1 MRYET
6 MTRSIKVDSS
16 FLSFP
21 LDTKSSSK
29 SQSVKPKPS
38 PTTPKQPARRRPNP
52 IDLYDLPT
60 LEALPTPA
68 SSSNGNAP
76 SIDSHSIQTLPA
88 NSSGI
93 ATFSKRAP
101 RRLRKPTSFGDM
113 QGTFGEMEKKSIIS
127 GFGIGLGVGR
137 MRRKEKNGAEAK
149 AESIKQASS
158 ISFLPMDEDVKAP
171 SINPAQTSVP
181 ITRSRLPRP
190 HPGELDPSIF
200 GREVKVVIGEDPIE
214 QVIRMQKDED
224 KQALE
229 RSFQPDWNE
238 GRSVSRQ
245 RGQTIGHRP
254 ATAPLNTTSRTNAGG
269 STRQRN
275 HAPMPSIQG
284 VIQGDSPELEDMDRR
299 RGSRQFTNTRP
310 APTPPTP
317 GPGNFRMTSHIRGA
331 GDGRAESIRSF
342 NSDRHP
348 PLSPPSSPIRE
359 FLYPD
364 PTPQPAPIPAP
375 VVSLHV
381 PSGRPPTYYSNK
393 DNTSPIRPVWSPVP
407 SLDASPTL
415 GSAPL
420 PRATRHLSLT
430 PSTISQTEH
439 AWRSS
444 RHVEP
449 DEERLTALEILE
461 ELNGDMNMEDGWEFD
476 TLAKQRLK
484 AGLVDD
490 YKSSRRYGMA
500 SPPPFPLSGG
510 VGSTPASVTVVE
522 REGSIKDV
530 RSWRETRKRSKDSL
544 SFHRPASVKS
554 KTKSLKPKPSIE
566 GLEPLYEVSY
576 TIEPDIANQ
585 QSSPSPRRPPIPP
598 RSANRSAGTHLRLE
612 IQRGNSGN
620 SVNSGSGVSAMEV
633 PLLLDSPV
641 KETRRSVQMV
651 KVDDTP
657 HSVKMR

>member
-1 MRYET
+1 
-6 MTRSIKVDSS
+6 MTRSLKVDSS
-16 FLSFP
+16 FLSFQP
-21 LDTKSSSK
+21 DTKSNSNSKTKSSPT
-29 SQSVKPKPS
+29 KPKR
-38 PTTPKQPARRRPNP
+38 PARRRPNP

-68 SSSNGNAP
+68 SSSSNGNTP
-76 SIDSHSIQTLPA
+76 SIDSHSVHTLPV
-88 NSSGI
+88 SSSATG
-93 ATFSKRAP
+93 TFSKRAP
-101 RRLRKPTSFGDM
+101 RRLRKPTSSEDM
-113 QGTFGEMEKKSIIS
+113 QGTFGEMEKKSMIS
-127 GFGIGLGVGR
+127 GFGMGIGLGVGR
-137 MRRKEKNGAEAK
+137 LMRKEKEGHGSAAK
-149 AESIKQASS
+149 AESIKQASTM
-158 ISFLPMDEDVKAP
+158 SFLPMDEDVKRP
-171 SINPAQTSVP
+171 SINPTQTSVP

-214 QVIRMQKDED
+214 AVIRMQKEED
-224 KQALE
+224 KQALG

-238 GRSVSRQ
+238 GRSSSRQ

-254 ATAPLNTTSRTNAGG
+254 ATSPVNATSRNNAGG

-275 HAPMPSIQG
+275 HVPMPSIQG
-284 VIQGDSPELEDMDRR
+284 VIQGDSPELEDMERR
-299 RGSRQFTNTRP
+299 HGTRQFTNTRP
-310 APTPPTP
+310 APTPPSP
-317 GPGNFRMTSHIRGA
+317 GPGSFKMMDRIRGA
-331 GDGRAESIRSF
+331 RDGREGSIRSF

-348 PLSPPSSPIRE
+348 PVSPPSSPTRE
-359 FLYPD
+359 FLYPEPSPESAPV
-364 PTPQPAPIPAP
+364 PTPIRVMPPP
-375 VVSLHV
+375 L

-393 DNTSPIRPVWSPVP
+393 DNTSPIRPVWSPAP

-415 GSAPL
+415 GTAPL
-420 PRATRHLSLT
+420 PKATRHSSLT
-430 PSTISQTEH
+430 PSTTSQTEH

-490 YKSSRRYGMA
+490 YKQNKRYGMA
-500 SPPPFPLSGG
+500 SPPPFPLAGG
-510 VGSTPASVTVVE
+510 IGSAPPSVTVIE

-530 RSWRETRKRSKDSL
+530 RSWRETRKKSKDSL

-554 KTKSLKPKPSIE
+554 KTRSLKPKPSIE

-576 TIEPDIANQ
+576 TIEPDIANR
-585 QSSPSPRRPPIPP
+585 QSPPSPRRPPIPP

-612 IQRGNSGN
+612 IQRVDSGNSG
-620 SVNSGSGVSAMEV
+620 NSGSGVSAMEV
-633 PLLLDSPV
+633 PLLRDSPV

-657 HSVKMR
+657 HSVKMG